1 MLCAPHSTAWFAHI
15 RDPPAGDVIYTGT
28 PGTIKA
34 MKLGDLV
41 ARLLEGGGA
50 AAW

>member
-1 MLCAPHSTAWFAHI
+1 MDKVVSYVSQFVTLLP
-15 RDPPAGDVIYTGT
+15 GDVIYTGT

-41 ARLLEGGGA
+41 ARLLEGDGA
-50 AAW
+50 TAR